1 MKVILWLGSPQHE
14 ELYTDLDTT
23 HLDHVNL
30 SWMIFFFAWGG
41 KGELSVSL
49 SLPYA

>member
-30 SWMIFFFAWGG
+30 SWMIFFLHEEE
-41 KGELSVSL
+41 KGN
-49 SLPYA
+49 